1 MRRTLLWSLVVT
13 LFSVIAMTGAVLLAE
28 HGASRWWFGLL
39 LAVPLT
45 VGLPTTL
52 GVLLWISGWNG
63 PPLWLFVALAGLTGF
78 VFQGGAAL
86 LAQWL
91 VCGRRS

>member
-39 LAVPLT
+39 LVVPLT
-45 VGLPTTL
+45 LGLPTTL
-52 GVLLWISGWNG
+52 GVLLCISCWSG
-63 PPLWLFVALAGLTGF
+63 PPLWLFAALASLTGF

-86 LAQWL
+86 LAQRL
-91 VCGRRS
+91 VRGRRS